1 MSGGRPISF
10 WSDCRFI
17 DEVIMAGF
25 NRIDTDAY
33 DYYVGVYDDRNH
45 GKLLKKFAV
54 GANVFLFDNL
64 LNMAQ

>member
-1 MSGGRPISF
+1 
-10 WSDCRFI
+10 
-17 DEVIMAGF
+17 MAGF